1 MECIITSFFV
11 YYISSFTR
19 DFETF
24 VDTTLTYIVLG
35 LTSASYGFMWGCLF
49 GDGLGGE
56 MSTPIDLYQMI
67 VGGIYINVG
76 TLPVY
81 FKYFSLFFYFS
92 EAITHQYWAGITDI
106 ECVPNLPCLENG
118 MEVLGKY
125 SYGQTQDTVFIDYGC
140 SLLWCVLFHIIGYFA
155 LKRVVLKEGFY

>member
-1 MECIITSFFV
+1 M

-24 VDTTLTYIVLG
+24 FAITLTFIVLG
-35 LTSASYGFMWGCLF
+35 ITSASYAFMWGCLF

-56 MSTPIDLYQMI
+56 IAVPIDLYQMI

-81 FKYFSLFFYFS
+81 FKYFSLFYYFS
-92 EAITHQYWAGITDI
+92 EAITHQYWAGIKSI
-106 ECVPNLPCLENG
+106 ECVPNLPCLTNG

-125 SYGQTQDTVFIDYGC
+125 SYGQTEDTVLFDYACALG
-140 SLLWCVLFHIIGYFA
+140 WCLVFHIIGYWA